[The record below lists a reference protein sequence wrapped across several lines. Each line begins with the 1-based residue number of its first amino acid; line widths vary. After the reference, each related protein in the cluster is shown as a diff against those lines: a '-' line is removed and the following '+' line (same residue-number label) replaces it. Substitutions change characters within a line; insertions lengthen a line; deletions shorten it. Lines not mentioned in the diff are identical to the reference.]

1 MTDAQLWYSHA
12 VSEGAPESVSER
24 PPAGAGPA
32 GAETLNGDLSQTE
45 TSTPAIP
52 PAPPLA
58 DRVMAL
64 AEVVLCSGFPTQL
77 AIGGALGVLGLRPF
91 DPSGQLSATWVCA
104 VSLLDT
110 AAVVG
115 LVFSF
120 LRLHGEQPREVL
132 LGRRAVGREALL
144 GLPLVLVAFALVVVV
159 VSLVRQLMP
168 SLHNVARNPMQDLIR
183 TSADA
188 WAFAIV
194 GILGGGVREEIQ
206 RAFVLRRFERYLG
219 GAWIGLVL
227 FSLAFGAGHVIQGW
241 DVTIATASLGVLW
254 GLVYLRRRSIAAPFV
269 SHAGFN
275 AAEVF
280 RYTFFGLPA

>member
-1 MTDAQLWYSHA
+1 MRDAQLWYSHA
-12 VSEGAPESVSER
+12 VSDGAPESVSEQ
-24 PPAGAGPA
+24 PSAGAEPA
-32 GAETLNGDLSQTE
+32 GAETPGGNLSQTG
-45 TSTPAIP
+45 TATPAVP

-77 AIGGALGVLGLRPF
+77 AIGGALGALGFHPL
-91 DPSGQLSATWVCA
+91 DPSGRLSATWVA
-104 VSLLDT
+104 VVSLLDT

-120 LRLHGEQPREVL
+120 LRLHGEPPRLVL

-144 GLPLVLVAFALVVVV
+144 GLPLVVAAFVLVVVV
-159 VSLVRQLMP
+159 ISLVRELVP
-168 SLHNVARNPMQDLIR
+168 SLHNVERNPMQDLIR
-183 TSADA
+183 SPADA

-194 GILGGGVREEIQ
+194 GIVGGGLREEIQ

-227 FSLAFGAGHVIQGW
+227 FSLAFGAGHAIQGW

-280 RYTFFGLPA
+280 RYTFFSLPA